1 MKKIHAGLRLA
12 VIVIA
17 LSPMQFVA
25 AAENIDLT
33 WPLQARN
40 LLVQAKQATKVWF
53 RDREVQY
60 HLRLWLNAE
69 VNRAYVQECER
80 QLGVYF
86 HSRNVLGALCWAKRQ
101 NRTTQIK
108 WLLTH
113 YYLDLAVSLLELSHD
128 PRYEKKFQ
136 RLAARYLPHFRAYE
150 GELKKLASCFSR
162 RAFTDIATCL
172 AQNFTSVRHPR
183 HHIYNQLSGAVQ
195 YEKEPRPYFSLN
207 TAQTFPFHAGHA
219 ASETGWIAGSRAR
232 YVTTART
239 DIHFGQAL
247 QANSELLEKHYPFSA
262 GGRGSLPAMYDAI
275 KQKGYRA
282 VFNEDG
288 FKLIDS
294 GDPQRRDLVWSQP
307 HGVYHEALKLI
318 DSAEETIFI
327 DMFAFGGV
335 MGVSL
340 AKHLIKRLHTNKK
353 LKIFIL
359 RDIVNHFGAI
369 AELMPV
375 FNYLLAWSY
384 LFPQRLIVSAAYI
397 HGHTSGLP
405 TFMRQVIDDN
415 FVKASGIQAMLDLAV
430 QAVSDHSKLM
440 VVDAKSSH
448 PRALVSSKN
457 WSDRT
462 GAYFYDDAV
471 VVEGAAAAVVQ
482 DDFYHDMRLGLKYVM
497 AQQFKAG
504 VLGEKSYID
513 RLYGGTQRQASLDVK
528 ISAILHDFDL
538 LERDAQLV
546 PQRQRR
552 LSWPALSHNNGTLIR
567 TGFNSVDSSTT
578 NIIDQN
584 IQAIL
589 HAKKN
594 IYINE
599 QFCFDSKVV
608 TALLNVK
615 SKRPQLDIKIIL
627 EHALESEPD
636 GIPNLLYLD
645 LLINR
650 GIELRWKKTQWIGNI
665 PQKNHSKTLS
675 VDGKF
680 VIVGSANKDGMTMF
694 GSFRDQQLDI
704 FDTSTAAAHDAVFLR
719 WWHNVEPLT
728 DYPHSRDQFEPYSY
742 MTEYVQPYTFLVPDF
757 FVDFEGNPLPAKDFL
772 RVGRGLIKLLYDYIV
787 L

>member
-1 MKKIHAGLRLA
+1 MKKILFILTF
-12 VIVIA
+12 VIA
-17 LSPMQFVA
+17 LSTTQFAA
-25 AAENIDLT
+25 AAESVDLT
-33 WPLQARN
+33 WRLQARN
-40 LLVQAKQATKVWF
+40 LLVQAKQATKAWF
-53 RDREVQY
+53 RYREVQ
-60 HLRLWLNAE
+60 HRLRLWLNAE
-69 VNRAYVQECER
+69 VNRAYVQECEQ

-101 NRTTQIK
+101 NNVEQIK

-113 YYLDLAVSLLELSHD
+113 YYLDLAVSLLELSND

-136 RLAARYLPHFRAYE
+136 RIAAGYLRHFKSYE
-150 GELKKLASCFSR
+150 RELEKLSACFVR
-162 RAFTDIATCL
+162 RELVDIAACL
-172 AQNFTSVRHPR
+172 EQNFTLVRHPR
-183 HHIYNQLSGAVQ
+183 HHIYTQLSSAVQ
-195 YEKEPRPYFSLN
+195 YGGKHLPYFSLN
-207 TAQTFPFHAGHA
+207 TAQTFPFYAGHA
-219 ASETGWIAGSRAR
+219 ASETGWIAGSQTR

-239 DIHFGQAL
+239 DAPFGQAL
-247 QANSELLEKHYPFSA
+247 NASSELLEKNYPFTE
-262 GGRGSLPAMYDAI
+262 GGRGSLQAMYDII
-275 KQKGYRA
+275 KQKGYLE

-288 FKLIDS
+288 FKLIGS
-294 GDPQRRDLVWSQP
+294 RDPQRRDMVWSQT
-307 HGVYHEALKLI
+307 HGIYHEVLKLI
-318 DSAEETIFI
+318 DNAEETIFI
-327 DMFAFGGV
+327 DVFSFGGV

-340 AKHLIKRLHTNKK
+340 AKHLIKRLHDNKK

-359 RDIVNHFGAI
+359 RDTINHFGAI

-384 LFPQRLIVSAAYI
+384 LFPQRLIVSAAWIYE
-397 HGHTSGLP
+397 HTSGLP
-405 TFMRQVIDDN
+405 AFVRQVIDDN
-415 FVKASGIQAMLDLAV
+415 LIKASGIQTMLDLSAE
-430 QAVSDHSKLM
+430 AVSDHSKLM
-440 VVDAKSSH
+440 VIDAKSSR
-448 PRALVSSKN
+448 PRAIVSSKN

-482 DDFYHDMRLGLKYVM
+482 DDFYHDMRLGLKNVM
-497 AQQFKAG
+497 AQKFKDDAIVG
-504 VLGEKSYID
+504 QESYID
-513 RLYGGTQRQASLDVK
+513 RLYTGTQHSASLDVK
-528 ISAILHDFDL
+528 ISAILQDFDL
-538 LERDAQLV
+538 LERNAQLV
-546 PQRQRR
+546 SQRQKR
-552 LSWPALSHNNGTLIR
+552 LSWPALPNNGTLMR

-589 HAKKN
+589 HAKQN

-599 QFCFDSKVV
+599 QFCFDSKIV

-627 EHALESEPD
+627 EHALETEPD
-636 GIPNLLYLD
+636 GIPNLFYLD

-650 GIELRWKKTQWIGNI
+650 GIEVRWKKTQWIGNI

-675 VDGKF
+675 VDGKY

-704 FDTSTAAAHDAVFLR
+704 FDKSTTAAHDEVFLR

-728 DYPHSRDQFEPYSY
+728 DYPLSRDQFEPYSY
-742 MTEYVQPYTFLVPDF
+742 ESEYVQPFAFLVPDF
-757 FVDFEGNPLPAKDFL
+757 FVDFEGKPLQAKDFL
-772 RVGRGLIKLLYDYIV
+772 RVGRGLIKLLYDYVV